1 MEGKRKEGGECSV
14 DSWCVDTVYVC
25 YGFGLPL
32 SVFPIMYSLCVVQVE
47 SFVQGQLSLY
57 SLGRLQ
63 LPQTPFVTDST
74 TSSKSRRVQGSPFS
88 E

>member
-1 MEGKRKEGGECSV
+1 VWVVGVMIQSLCALLLYSTPSCS
-14 DSWCVDTVYVC
+14 Y
-25 YGFGLPL
+25 PL
-32 SVFPIMYSLCVVQVE
+32 VYSLCVVQVE

-74 TSSKSRRVQGSPFS
+74 TCSKSRRVQGSPFS
-88 E
+88 EQ